1 MKRTITL
8 YLNDILEAVSMIEE
22 YTRGLDKSNFEK
34 DRKVQDAVVR
44 RFEIIGEATKNI
56 PNTFRMKYP
65 EIPWRD
71 LAGFRDVL
79 IHGYFGVDV
88 NRVWGV
94 IEDYLPKLKSQLAE
108 IMESM

>member
-1 MKRTITL
+1 MKRTTKL
-8 YLNDILEAVSMIEE
+8 YLNDILEAISLIED
-22 YTRGLDKSNFEK
+22 YTRGLEK
-34 DRKVQDAVVR
+34 VDLEKNIQLQDAVIR

-56 PNTFRMKYP
+56 PPSFRKKYP

-71 LAGFRDVL
+71 VAGFRDVL

-94 IEDYLPKLKSQLAE
+94 IEDYLPELKSRISD
-108 IMESM
+108 IMDSM

>member
-1 MKRTITL
+1 MKRTTKL
-8 YLNDILEAVSMIEE
+8 YLNDILEAISMIEE
-22 YTRGLDKSNFEK
+22 YTRGLDKSDFEK
-34 DRKVQDAVVR
+34 DRIVQDAVVR

-56 PNTFRMKYP
+56 PPVFKKKYP

-71 LAGFRDVL
+71 VAGFRDVL

-94 IEDYLPKLKSQLAE
+94 IEDYLPKLKSQISK
-108 IMESM
+108 IMASL